1 MNKKISANEFR
12 ESLDRHASDLKA
24 NPWLAQ
30 GIIASEMKG
39 ETKVKRKWTTSVI
52 IALLMI
58 LALGTV
64 AYGVTSLWRTVS
76 WQGEVIN
83 TVEQEIVKMP
93 EENVQTYNRMQNY
106 INDLPENEIALA
118 WFDDGNESDYWSSIQ
133 KPMAKSFQC
142 MEDFLEYMS
151 GVTTLTAP
159 ARFPE
164 GEYDSFDAVVF
175 MTCRDTG
182 KYELIESGEKD
193 SFHYSRFRMDE
204 ADAVPFEYYI
214 DIFMK
219 DGTSYIIQS
228 TLLTEARE
236 VATGLDEGETAESI
250 TVRGMD
256 DALLIHRQDETVYD
270 VIMRRKL
277 PEPIGWKQITGTE
290 EPFEEETGLY
300 TEENVVIWGQDN
312 FDPAELAKLFDRE

>member
-83 TVEQEIVKMP
+83 TVEQEIEIMP
-93 EENVQTYNRMQNY
+93 EENLPMYNKLLDY
-106 INDLPENEIALA
+106 IFSLPEEEMAEA
-118 WFDDGNESDYWSSIQ
+118 WFDDGNEVGSWNSTVKWPS
-133 KPMAKSFQC
+133 KHFNCA
-142 MEDFLEYMS
+142 EDFLDFMS

-164 GEYDSFDAVVF
+164 GEYDSFDAEVR
-175 MTCRDTG
+175 MICRDSG

-193 SFHYSRFRMDE
+193 SIHYTRFCVDE
-204 ADAVPFEYYI
+204 KDLVPNDYYVNI
-214 DIFMK
+214 RMK
-219 DGTSYIIQS
+219 DGTSYFIQG
-228 TLLTEARE
+228 TLWPEDTK
-236 VATGLDEGETAESI
+236 ATALEEGETVEK
-250 TVRGMD
+250 VQVNGMD
-256 DALLIHRQDETVYD
+256 DVLLIRDRMDDLNYD

-277 PEPIGWKQITGTE
+277 DEPIGWKNPDGPVNLGE
-290 EPFEEETGLY
+290 ESGYFYNEL
-300 TEENVVIWGQDN
+300 VIIWGPRDV
-312 FDPAELAKLFDRE
+312 DPAELAKLFDRE